1 MRVNAINNFYPQV
14 QRTSFGHT
22 AVPYP
27 EYEKA
32 YHKNTGNN
40 IVNSFALKLSS
51 VFSPEVKKNAR
62 EIKNEINGLYDNT
75 DKNVKKSLS
84 LYA

>member
-1 MRVNAINNFYPQV
+1 MRINAINNFYPQV
-14 QRTSFGHT
+14 QRTNFGHT

-32 YHKNTGNN
+32 YHRNTGNN
-40 IVNSFALKLSS
+40 IVNSFALKLAS
-51 VFSPEVKKNAR
+51 VFSPEVKKNA
-62 EIKNEINGLYDNT
+62 EDIKTEINGLYENA
-75 DKNVKKSLS
+75 DKGKKSLS